1 MEESRYMDPHRSAC
15 PTPDRPVVIV
25 GAGHQGRNV
34 ADILVRGGTAVAGF
48 LDDTRTLGERVN
60 GVAVLGGFDR
70 AADGELLQ
78 HAAFIVALGDNR
90 IRRELSRA
98 IWQRGG
104 VLASAIHPAAD
115 VSPSARL
122 GAGICVQAFAR
133 ILSNASVGDFAL
145 VEGLT
150 TIGSDVVLGEAA
162 FVGPGAQ
169 VTAGAALGEGAYVGA
184 NAIVVGPARVGAH
197 TVVGA
202 GAVVRGDLPERVL
215 AVGAPCRIVR
225 PLSAAE
231 SPFFAQPRST
241 GNSVP
246 LT

>member
-1 MEESRYMDPHRSAC
+1 MEPDRT
-15 PTPDRPVVIV
+15 PTPAPERAVVIV

-34 ADILVRGGTAVAGF
+34 LDILAGRGTAVAGF
-48 LDDTRTLGERVN
+48 LDDTRTRGEVVN
-60 GVAVLGGFDR
+60 GARVLGGFAR
-70 AADGELLQ
+70 TEDGDLLRQ
-78 HAAFIVALGDNR
+78 AAFIVALGDNR
-90 IRRELSRA
+90 LRRELSRA
-98 IWQRGG
+98 IRQRGG
-104 VLASAIHPAAD
+104 LLASAIHPAAD
-115 VSPSARL
+115 ISPSARL
-122 GAGICVQAFAR
+122 GAGVCVQAFAR
-133 ILSNASVGDFAL
+133 VLSNARVGDFAL

-197 TVVGA
+197 SIVGA
-202 GAVVRGDLPERVL
+202 GAVLRGDLPERVL

-225 PLSAAE
+225 PLAATE
-231 SPFFAQPRST
+231 APFFAQPRST
-241 GNSVP
+241 GNGVP